1 MMFERDGSGGFLGV
15 DHYGDKALVTFNTHD
30 LASFAGWRDAG
41 DLALKLSLGIDP
53 GESAEA
59 RHHARQMLSD
69 VLRGETIEQDDY
81 FGVLR
86 FLARTRSRLLAVAL
100 DDLLAVSEQ
109 INVPG
114 TIDQHP
120 NWRRRLPLTLDEI
133 AATIDESALDNALAL
148 RRRSGVSGE

>member
-1 MMFERDGSGGFLGV
+1 
-15 DHYGDKALVTFNTHD
+15 
-30 LASFAGWRDAG
+30 
-41 DLALKLSLGIDP
+41 
-53 GESAEA
+53 
-59 RHHARQMLSD
+59 MLSD

-120 NWRRRLPLTLDEI
+120 NWRRRLPLTLEEI
-133 AATIDESALDNALAL
+133 AATIDGDVLNNALAP
-148 RRRSGVSGE
+148 RRTAQAGSQNGRTPQ